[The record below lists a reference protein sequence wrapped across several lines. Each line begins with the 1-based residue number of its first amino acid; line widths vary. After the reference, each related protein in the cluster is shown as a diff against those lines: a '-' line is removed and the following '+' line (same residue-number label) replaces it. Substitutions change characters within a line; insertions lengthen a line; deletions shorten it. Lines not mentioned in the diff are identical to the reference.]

1 MPEKMQGSQNVGKR
15 YMSFRQK
22 IFISYLVVFLIF
34 TTLLY
39 PIVTHL
45 IQRIQERNL
54 RRSTKGLIASIKTSP
69 DLDHLIET
77 LKRREKLLFFRVS
90 LLNQK
95 EGYLYDSHKQINN
108 FESERALKQPE
119 VEEAFIQSHG
129 YAIRFSSLFGQE
141 MAYMAVRFH
150 FQGQDYVLRTAFP
163 YGQIAS
169 LTHDLALTFLLLG
182 IATLL
187 LFSFLAWFIIHFLT
201 RPVTQIIQAIKPY
214 QLGKAEHIP
223 EIKLGREIRPNDEFG
238 QLAETL
244 NSLTKR
250 IESQIASLTHEKNEK
265 SAILESLV
273 EGVVAVDK
281 EMTVIYMNKTA
292 EKFLS
297 SDEKELV
304 GKNFSLVGQP
314 SCEELILEA
323 QKKNHPVLRVLKPER
338 KQKRYIDAVAV
349 PRGDEGGAILVLQD
363 KTSLHKVIELGRD
376 FIANAS
382 HELKTPITIIRGFAE
397 TLHDHPELS
406 REVYREITEKIVS
419 NCQRMDTLVKNLLT
433 LAAVDE
439 GLPRSR
445 LQECDLIDLSDQA
458 IQTILTVHPDAHIEI
473 EAGSD
478 QSIHLMADSDLI
490 LQAIL
495 NLLDNAIKYSK
506 PPAQV
511 KIGFEKGENEIHLRI
526 TDKGIGIPHEDL
538 DRIFE
543 RFYAVDKSHSRSLGG
558 SGLGLSIVER
568 IIEKHRG
575 KIEVE
580 SDLGKGTTFLITLP
594 IYEED
599 RY

>member
-1 MPEKMQGSQNVGKR
+1 
-15 YMSFRQK
+15 MSFRQK

-34 TTLLY
+34 TILLY
-39 PIVTHL
+39 PVVTSL
-45 IQRIQERNL
+45 IGRIQEHNL
-54 RRSTKGLIASIKTSP
+54 RRLTEDLISNVASAPNFSQ
-69 DLDHLIET
+69 LIDR
-77 LKRREKLLFFRVS
+77 LKQKEKFIFSRVS
-90 LLNQK
+90 LLNPK
-95 EGYLYDSHKQINN
+95 GGYLYDSHSHVKS
-108 FESERALKQPE
+108 FENESLITQPE
-119 VEEAFIQSHG
+119 VEEALLKGSG
-129 YAIRFSSLFGQE
+129 YTVRFSPLFSQE
-141 MAYMAVRFH
+141 MAYMAVRFNY
-150 FQGQDYVLRTAFP
+150 QGDDFVLRTALP
-163 YGQIAS
+163 YEQIAV
-169 LTHDLALTFLLLG
+169 LTRDLALTFLILG
-182 IATLL
+182 ICILL
-187 LFSFLAWFIIHFLT
+187 LFSFLAWCIIHFLT
-201 RPVTQIIQAIKPY
+201 RPVSQIIQAIKPY
-214 QLGKAEHIP
+214 QLGKADHIP
-223 EIKLGREIRPNDEFG
+223 EIKLGREIPPNDEFG

-273 EGVVAVDK
+273 EGVVATDQH
-281 EMTVIYMNKTA
+281 MTVIYMNKTA
-292 EKFLS
+292 EIFLGIS
-297 SDEKELV
+297 EKELV
-304 GKNFSLVGQP
+304 GKSFALAHQP
-314 SCEELILEA
+314 PCEELILEA
-323 QKKNHPVLRVLKPER
+323 QKKQQPILRIFKPER
-338 KQKRYIDAVAV
+338 KQKRFIDAVAI

-397 TLHDHPELS
+397 TLYDHPELS

-445 LQECDLIDLSDQA
+445 LQECDLVDLTEQA
-458 IQTILTVHPDAHIEI
+458 IQTILTVHPDAQIEVKTTG
-473 EAGSD
+473 EEPY
-478 QSIHLMADSDLI
+478 HLLADSDLI

-506 PPAQV
+506 PPAHVQ
-511 KIGFEKGENEIHLRI
+511 IGIEKKPSEFHVRI
-526 TDKGIGIPHEDL
+526 TDRGIGIPQEDL

-568 IIEKHRG
+568 IIEKHQG

-580 SDLGKGTTFLITLP
+580 SELGKGTTFLITLP

>member
-1 MPEKMQGSQNVGKR
+1 
-15 YMSFRQK
+15 MSFRKK
-22 IFISYLVVFLIF
+22 IILSYLIVFLIF

-39 PIVTHL
+39 PIVVQL
-45 IQRIQERNL
+45 IERIQESNL
-54 RRSTKGLIASIKTSP
+54 RKSTQELISNIASAP
-69 DLDHLIET
+69 NFANLIER
-77 LKRREKLLFFRVS
+77 LKQREKFIFFRVS
-90 LLNQK
+90 LLTPKMN
-95 EGYLYDSHKQINN
+95 YLYDSHKQIAG
-108 FESERALKQPE
+108 FENERLTTQPE
-119 VEEAFIQSHG
+119 VEEALSKGSGF
-129 YAIRFSSLFGQE
+129 AIRFSPLFGQE
-141 MAYMAVRFH
+141 MAYMAVRFSY
-150 FQGQDYVLRTAFP
+150 QGSDYVLRTAFP

-182 IATLL
+182 IIILL

-214 QLGKAEHIP
+214 QLGKSEHIP
-223 EIKLGREIRPNDEFG
+223 QIKLGREMRPNDEFY

-250 IESQIASLTHEKNEK
+250 IETQIASLTHEKNEK

-273 EGVVAVDK
+273 EGVVAVDH

-292 EKFLS
+292 ETFLGVN
-297 SDEKELV
+297 ETELV
-304 GKNFSLVGQP
+304 GKSFTLANEP
-314 SCEELILEA
+314 TCEEMLEES
-323 QKKNHPVLRVLKPER
+323 QTKEQPVSRVLKPGR

-349 PRGDEGGAILVLQD
+349 PRGDEGGALLVLQD

-445 LQECDLIDLSDQA
+445 LQECDLQDLAEQA
-458 IQTILTVHPDAHIEI
+458 IQTILAVHPDAQIQIATSGQEPF
-473 EAGSD
+473 
-478 QSIHLMADSDLI
+478 HLLADSDLI

-495 NLLDNAIKYSK
+495 NLLDNAVKYSK
-506 PPAQV
+506 PPAFV
-511 KIGFEKGENEIHLRI
+511 AVHIEKRPTEFLIRI
-526 TDKGIGIPHEDL
+526 SDKGIGIPQEDL

-568 IIEKHRG
+568 IIEKHQG
-575 KIEVE
+575 KIEVTSE
-580 SDLGKGTTFLITLP
+580 LGKGTTFLITLP